1 RRRVKVHLLFSTTT
15 TRPRSRRVQRACPRT
30 VRCTSTVCVDVQS
43 VDVMRSRDCRNPA
56 HTLRGECWSARSPA
70 DSCVVL
76 LLHAVFDV
84 GSLEPVTKAGLV
96 LPKSLAGSR
105 SWRSGV
111 GGLRCRES
119 RSAGTAAWSRPGAPN
134 VPADGARASSSRLV
148 RAREDVGGEEALEA
162 REVAVVR
169 GGGELVDEPPV
180 LAGVDGDGVALG
192 EPRSGAPCE
201 LASVG
206 LAEVEDLRDVTVGV
220 PEGLA
225 QDVDRALDGREPC
238 EER

>member
-1 RRRVKVHLLFSTTT
+1 
-15 TRPRSRRVQRACPRT
+15 
-30 VRCTSTVCVDVQS
+30 
-43 VDVMRSRDCRNPA
+43 
-56 HTLRGECWSARSPA
+56 
-70 DSCVVL
+70 
-76 LLHAVFDV
+76 
-84 GSLEPVTKAGLV
+84 
-96 LPKSLAGSR
+96 
-105 SWRSGV
+105 
-111 GGLRCRES
+111 RES

-148 RAREDVGGEEALEA
+148 RARGDVGGEEALEA

-201 LASVG
+201 QASVG

-238 EER
+238 EERESRDLDRLDALGARGRVRGRVDRFGDPRPDAG